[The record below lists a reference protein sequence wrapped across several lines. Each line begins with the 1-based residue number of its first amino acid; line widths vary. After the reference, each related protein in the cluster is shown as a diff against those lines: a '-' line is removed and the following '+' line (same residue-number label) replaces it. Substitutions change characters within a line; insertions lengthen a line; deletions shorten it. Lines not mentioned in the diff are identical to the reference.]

1 MEASYLAAKG
11 KVEQLELGMKLKEE
25 AWNDI
30 KEGWKRQ
37 EEGWKSKEEAWKMM
51 EAMWKSNSLRTEMQ
65 AVLSAPV
72 IDVLVQTDSVTRKNE
87 FCQTVQPGGVDFQV
101 QVSMQ
106 PERKMIGTQTI
117 KEEVDMP
124 NRPSSNSSQQT
135 KKRKL
140 SLIQTETRNDNA
152 GPSSTP
158 SYQRQQTSEDQTQG
172 TETPTLDESIL
183 NSEVYKIYCQNED
196 PKEAMTKIKQM
207 KHFSKFIEAVFP
219 GRKHLEENNSTI
231 HDAIAKYKIK
241 IDNKGNIEKN
251 QKSSGSKKN
260 TSIPKK
266 KTATFEQLFMNTF
279 TIIILIQ
286 PNGYEVW
293 FIRDFDKGSG
303 VSKWYRGYANTINAA
318 VKFAQL
324 NALGIEA
331 PASDKTSEIV
341 SWLRFAEDS
350 MKYSPKG
357 IVCHSSLLTI

>member
-183 NSEVYKIYCQNED
+183 NSEVYKIYCQQED
-196 PKEAMTKIKQM
+196 PKEAMAKIKQM
-207 KHFSKFIEAVFP
+207 KHCSKFIEAKMTTSEKVLSRGFQSIFKTTFLSVRP
-219 GRKHLEENNSTI
+219 YVPMYLEDYNLTI
-231 HDAIAKYKIK
+231 GIYDAISKYKIK
-241 IDNKGNIEKN
+241 VDNEGRVSAWEFLAI
-251 QKSSGSKKN
+251 SSG
-260 TSIPKK
+260 
-266 KTATFEQLFMNTF
+266 
-279 TIIILIQ
+279 
-286 PNGYEVW
+286 
-293 FIRDFDKGSG
+293 
-303 VSKWYRGYANTINAA
+303 
-318 VKFAQL
+318 KF
-324 NALGIEA
+324 
-331 PASDKTSEIV
+331 PEIV
-341 SWLRFAEDS
+341 
-350 MKYSPKG
+350 
-357 IVCHSSLLTI
+357 